1 VAGPIQPSANS
12 RPARAAIRFGVLLA
26 TLALLVLALGERRS
40 EPAWAYPGSLVDWQR
55 YGFIA
60 TSANWRQKFDVSQL
74 GAGWY
79 VDANPPACATSPG
92 GMDRALLIRVLD
104 WTPDRLP
111 WLESMV
117 DAHPGSL
124 WLVGNEPD
132 CIWQDNVLPEAYADI
147 YHQIYTTIKARDP
160 NALVSPGGI
169 VQPTPLRL
177 EWLDR
182 VLEEYATRNGDA
194 LMPVDVWNIHNAI
207 LREARGDWGADIPPG
222 FDDIDVGVLRE
233 VSDNDR
239 LDIFTQQIWDFR
251 AWMADRGYA
260 GYPLIVTEFGILM
273 PVEFG
278 FDLTR
283 VNTFMDGA
291 FAFLRTATSSAPGT
305 LGDPTDGNRLVQR
318 WSWFSLDVPPWNP
331 ATNEGFNG
339 NLFDP
344 YTKTITGYGLNF
356 RKHTAALPA
365 PDYRD
370 LRPGGLRFEPLGPV
384 AEGELVNR
392 QVEVEVRNLGNLDSG
407 PVVVRLAYDGPASGQ
422 LQHSVTNLP
431 AGSSTWVPFELTQLS
446 QGAYALTVSVDPDDL
461 ISETTECDN
470 LLTLTMVV
478 PSDVTYLPLVAR
490 KR

>member
-1 VAGPIQPSANS
+1 MAEPSQPSGNP
-12 RPARAAIRFGVLLA
+12 RPGSAAARFGVVLVI
-26 TLALLVLALGERRS
+26 LALLVLALGERRP
-40 EPAWAYPGSLVDWQR
+40 EPVLAFPGSLVDWQR

-60 TSANWRQKFDVSQL
+60 TAANWRRKFDVSQL

-104 WTPDRLP
+104 WTPDRLL

-117 DAHPGSL
+117 DAHPGAL

-132 CIWQDNVLPEAYADI
+132 CIWQDNVLPEAYAAI
-147 YHQIYTTIKARDP
+147 YHQIYTAIKARDP
-160 NALVSPGGI
+160 SALVSPGGI

-177 EWLDR
+177 QWLDR
-182 VLEEYATRNGDA
+182 VLQAYASQNEGA

-207 LREARGDWGADIPPG
+207 LREARGEWGADIPPG
-222 FDDIDVGVLRE
+222 FDDIDTGVLRE
-233 VSDNDR
+233 VADNDR

-251 AWMADRGYA
+251 AWMAGKGYA

-278 FDLTR
+278 FDQAR

-318 WSWFSLDVPPWNP
+318 WAWFSLDVPPWNQT
-331 ATNEGFNG
+331 TNEGFNG

-344 YTKTITGYGLNF
+344 YTTSITSYGLNF
-356 RKHTAALPA
+356 RKHTVALPA
-365 PDYRD
+365 LDYED
-370 LRPGGLRFEPLGPV
+370 LRPGGFRFEPLGPV
-384 AEGELVNR
+384 GQGELVNR
-392 QVEVEVRNLGNLDSG
+392 QVEVEVRNLGSLDSG
-407 PVVVRLAYDGPASGQ
+407 PFIVTLQFNGPVSGGAQ
-422 LQHSVTNLP
+422 QTIPSLP
-431 AGSSTWVPFELTQLS
+431 AGSNTWVPFELAQLS
-446 QGAYALTVSVDPDDL
+446 QGVYALTVSVDPDDR
-461 ISETTECDN
+461 IPETTECDN
-470 LLTLTMVV
+470 LLTMTMVV